1 MVFLYPPDSALLPTY
16 LDSVRVKWVEPELMF
31 QLAERNSIALPPG
44 IQLKQV
50 DPQALEVT
58 LDLPVVKT
66 LPLQA
71 DWTGKLADGL
81 ILEDVRMVPD
91 TDKVIGGSQMLKDI
105 QTIYTEK
112 IPLEGIT
119 TGGTATVSFVLQPS
133 SLKLEDGAG
142 NRVDVIYKV
151 KRRPAA
157 AS

>member
-1 MVFLYPPDSALLPTY
+1 VRPDQVKVKLNLANTVAGSNQVTIAR
-16 LDSVRVKWVEPELMF
+16 DS
-31 QLAERNSIALPPG
+31 ITLPPG

-58 LDLPVVKT
+58 LDLPVEKT

-81 ILEDVRMVPD
+81 ILEDVRLVPD
-91 TDKVIGGSQMLKDI
+91 KVKVVGGSLMLKGI
-105 QTIYTEK
+105 QTIYTQK

-119 TGGTATVSFVLQPS
+119 TGGTTTVSFLLQPS
-133 SLKLEDGAG
+133 SLKLEDGAR

-157 AS
+157 SS